1 MTTEQPRA
9 TAPADHNGRLTP
21 DGLRR
26 GVSRWWYIIFLGALT
41 FEPMLQ
47 AVGAGTG
54 VTTGSQATD
63 WLVITALTVV
73 GAVFVIVGELG
84 TGRTKAIVAL
94 LFTVLGVTTI
104 WFISTASVF
113 FIYAAAFT
121 AGSSSRRIARRWFIA
136 LSMLLFVLAALSPM
150 DMPFRLGAFAAP
162 IVLVWLI
169 GSSVMT
175 EAENLREAA
184 RLRVDNLR
192 IERLATLGE
201 RERIARDLHDLL
213 GHTLTGIVVRAQLIR
228 KVAPSDPERAAA
240 EATDVEHLARDAL
253 TEVRAA
259 VSGWRHHALDTEID
273 IARDVLTAAGVE
285 LLVHT
290 DTNVSMSPA
299 VEAAVALAVREAVT
313 NVVRH
318 ADARVCR
325 IGIITAGDGVRLT
338 VADDGRGTGA
348 PDGSGL
354 SGMRE
359 RITALGGH
367 VDRRMDGG
375 TTLTITVPAQGL
387 AARPRGAKRWSRDKT
402 SSAKR

>member
-1 MTTEQPRA
+1 VTTEQPPT
-9 TAPADHNGRLTP
+9 TASADRTGRLSAV
-21 DGLRR
+21 GLRR
-26 GVSRWWYIIFLGALT
+26 GLNRWWYVIFLGALT

-54 VTTGSQATD
+54 ATTGSQATD
-63 WLVITALTVV
+63 WLVIIALIAI
-73 GAVFVIVGELG
+73 GAVLVTVGERG
-84 TGRTKAIVAL
+84 TGRTRAIVTV
-94 LFTVLGVTTI
+94 LFTLLGIATT
-104 WFISTASVF
+104 WFISTATVF
-113 FIYAAAFT
+113 FVYAAAFA
-121 AGSSSRRIARRWFIA
+121 AGSSSHRTVRRWLVA
-136 LSMLLFVLAALSPM
+136 LSVLLLIVAALSPM
-150 DMPFRLGAFAAP
+150 DMPYRLGAFAAP
-162 IVLVWLI
+162 LVLVWLI

-175 EAENLREAA
+175 EAENRRESA
-184 RLRVDNLR
+184 RLRVDNVR

-228 KVAPSDPERAAA
+228 KVAPSDPARAAA
-240 EATDVEHLARDAL
+240 EATDVEQLAREAL
-253 TEVRAA
+253 AEVRAA
-259 VSGWRHHALDTEID
+259 VSGWRHHALDTELD
-273 IARDVLTAAGVE
+273 LARDVLTAAGVD

-290 DTNVSMSPA
+290 DANVSMSPA

-318 ADARVCR
+318 AGARVCR
-325 IGIITAGDGVRLT
+325 IDIVTEGDDVRLT

-367 VDRRMDGG
+367 VERRTDGG
-375 TTLTITVPAQGL
+375 TTLTVTVPAQGV
-387 AARPRGAKRWSRDKT
+387 AARPLVAKRGET
-402 SSAKR
+402 

>member
-1 MTTEQPRA
+1 M
-9 TAPADHNGRLTP
+9 
-21 DGLRR
+21 
-26 GVSRWWYIIFLGALT
+26 
-41 FEPMLQ
+41 
-47 AVGAGTG
+47 
-54 VTTGSQATD
+54 
-63 WLVITALTVV
+63 
-73 GAVFVIVGELG
+73 IVGELG
-84 TGRTKAIVAL
+84 TDRTKIIVAVI
-94 LFTVLGVTTI
+94 FTLLGVATI
-104 WFISTASVF
+104 WFISTATVF
-113 FIYAAAFT
+113 FIYAAAFA

-136 LSMLLFVLAALSPM
+136 LSVLLLVIAALSPM

-169 GSSVMT
+169 GNSVTT
-175 EAENLREAA
+175 EAENLRESA
-184 RLRVDNLR
+184 RLRVDNVR

-228 KVAPSDPERAAA
+228 KVAVSDPARAAA
-240 EATDVEHLARDAL
+240 EAADLEAIARDAL
-253 TEVRAA
+253 AEVRAA
-259 VSGWRHHALDTEID
+259 VSGWRHHALDAEID
-273 IARDVLTAAGVE
+273 IARDVLTAAGVG
-285 LLVHT
+285 LRVYT

-325 IGIITAGDGVRLT
+325 IGIVTAGDDVRLT

-375 TTLTITVPAQGL
+375 TTLTITVPAQGV
-387 AARPRGAKRWSRDKT
+387 AV
-402 SSAKR
+402 

>member
-1 MTTEQPRA
+1 MTTERPHTA
-9 TAPADHNGRLTP
+9 TADQGRLSGG
-21 DGLRR
+21 GLRR
-26 GVSRWWYIIFLGALT
+26 GIARWCYIIFLGALT

-54 VTTGSQATD
+54 ATTGSQAVD
-63 WLVITALTVV
+63 WLLIGALLAV

-84 TGRTKAIVAL
+84 DDRTKLIVAVI
-94 LFTVLGVTTI
+94 FTLLGVATV
-104 WFISTASVF
+104 WFVSTATVF
-113 FIYAAAFT
+113 FVYAAAFA
-121 AGSSSRRIARRWFIA
+121 AGCAARRTAHRWFVA
-136 LSMLLFVLAALSPM
+136 LSVLLLVLAALSPM
-150 DMPFRLGAFAAP
+150 DLPFRLGAFAAP
-162 IVLVWLI
+162 IILVWLI
-169 GSSVMT
+169 GSSVLT
-175 EAENLREAA
+175 EAENRREAA
-184 RLRVDNLR
+184 RLRVDNVR

-228 KVAPSDPERAAA
+228 KVAPDDPARAAA
-240 EATDVEHLARDAL
+240 EAADVERLARNAL

-273 IARDVLTAAGVE
+273 HAREVLTAAGVE
-285 LLVHT
+285 PVVHIAAK
-290 DTNVSMSPA
+290 VSMAPA
-299 VEAAVALAVREAVT
+299 VEAAVALALREAVT

-318 ADARVCR
+318 AGARACR
-325 IGIITAGDGVRLT
+325 IQIVTADDDVRLV

-359 RITALGGH
+359 RVTALGGR

-375 TTLTITVPAQGL
+375 TTLTVTVPAQGVL
-387 AARPRGAKRWSRDKT
+387 T
-402 SSAKR
+402 STRAMGGTT

>member
-1 MTTEQPRA
+1 MSTERPQTTA
-9 TAPADHNGRLTP
+9 SADHAGRLTA

-26 GVSRWWYIIFLGALT
+26 GISRWWYLVFLSSLAFQPLFASVAARTGATDGPDVGDWL
-41 FEPMLQ
+41 LAIALI
-47 AVGAGTG
+47 AVGA
-54 VTTGSQATD
+54 V
-63 WLVITALTVV
+63 LVVV
-73 GAVFVIVGELG
+73 GGLGAARTTMVVAV
-84 TGRTKAIVAL
+84 L
-94 LFTVLGVTTI
+94 LTLLGVATI
-104 WFISTASVF
+104 WFNIAATVF
-113 FIYAAAFT
+113 LVYAAGFV
-121 AGSSSRRIARRWFIA
+121 AGAASRRTAHRWFVG
-136 LSMLLFVLAALSPM
+136 LTVLLLLLASASPIP
-150 DMPFRLGAFAAP
+150 MPFRLVAFAAP

-169 GSSVMT
+169 GNSAMT
-175 EAENLREAA
+175 DVDNQRESA
-184 RLRVDNLR
+184 RLRVDNVR

-228 KVAPSDPERAAA
+228 KVAPSDPARAAA
-240 EATDVEHLARDAL
+240 EATDVEQLARDAL

-325 IGIITAGDGVRLT
+325 IGIITAGDDVRLT

-359 RITALGGH
+359 RITSLGGH
-367 VDRRMDGG
+367 VDRRMDRG
-375 TTLTITVPAQGL
+375 TTLTVTVPTQGV
-387 AARPRGAKRWSRDKT
+387 AA
-402 SSAKR
+402 

>member
-1 MTTEQPRA
+1 MSTEQLRT
-9 TAPADHNGRLTP
+9 TASADHTGRLSAV
-21 DGLRR
+21 GLRR
-26 GVSRWWYIIFLGALT
+26 GARRWWYIIFLGALT

-54 VTTGSQATD
+54 ATTGSQAAD
-63 WLVITALTVV
+63 WLLIIALIAI
-73 GAVFVIVGELG
+73 GAVLVIVGELG
-84 TGRTKAIVAL
+84 TDRTKIIAVI
-94 LFTVLGVTTI
+94 FTLLGVATI
-104 WFISTASVF
+104 WFISTATVF
-113 FIYAAAFT
+113 FIYAAAFA
-121 AGSSSRRIARRWFIA
+121 AGSSSRRTARRWFIA
-136 LSMLLFVLAALSPM
+136 LSVLLLVIAALSPV

-169 GSSVMT
+169 GNSVTT
-175 EAENLREAA
+175 EAENLRESA
-184 RLRVDNLR
+184 RLRVDNVR

-228 KVAPSDPERAAA
+228 KVAVSDPARAAA
-240 EATDVEHLARDAL
+240 EAADLEAIARDAL
-253 TEVRAA
+253 AEVRAA
-259 VSGWRHHALDTEID
+259 VSGWRHHALDAEID

-285 LLVHT
+285 LRVYT

-325 IGIITAGDGVRLT
+325 IGIVTAGDDVRLT
-338 VADDGRGTGA
+338 VADDGRGAGA

-375 TTLTITVPAQGL
+375 TTSRSRCPRRAWRYDLT
-387 AARPRGAKRWSRDKT
+387 
-402 SSAKR
+402 

>member
-1 MTTEQPRA
+1 MTTEQPRT
-9 TAPADHNGRLTP
+9 TASADHTGRLTA

-26 GVSRWWYIIFLGALT
+26 GFSRWWYLVFLSSLT
-41 FEPMLQ
+41 FQPMFASVAARTGVVDGPHVGDWVLAIALV
-47 AVGAGTG
+47 AVGA
-54 VTTGSQATD
+54 V
-63 WLVITALTVV
+63 LVVV
-73 GAVFVIVGELG
+73 GGLGAARTTMVVAV
-84 TGRTKAIVAL
+84 L
-94 LFTVLGVTTI
+94 LTLLGVATV
-104 WFISTASVF
+104 WFNTAATVF
-113 FIYAAAFT
+113 MVYAAGFVAK
-121 AGSSSRRIARRWFIA
+121 AASRRTAHRWFIV
-136 LSMLLFVLAALSPM
+136 LTVLLLLLASASPIP
-150 DMPFRLGAFAAP
+150 MPFRLAAFAAP

-169 GSSVMT
+169 GNWAMT
-175 EAENLREAA
+175 DVDNLRESA
-184 RLRVDNLR
+184 RLRVDNVR

-228 KVAPSDPERAAA
+228 KVAPSDPARAAA
-240 EATDVEHLARDAL
+240 EATDVEQLARDAL

-285 LLVHT
+285 LHVHT
-290 DTNVSMSPA
+290 DTNVSMSAA

-325 IGIITAGDGVRLT
+325 IGIITAGGDVRLT

-348 PDGSGL
+348 PEGSGL

-367 VDRRMDGG
+367 VNRRMDGG
-375 TTLTITVPAQGL
+375 TTLTIRVPTQGV
-387 AARPRGAKRWSRDKT
+387 AA
-402 SSAKR
+402 

>member
-1 MTTEQPRA
+1 MTTEQPRT
-9 TAPADHNGRLTP
+9 TASADRTGRLTAA
-21 DGLRR
+21 GLRR
-26 GVSRWWYIIFLGALT
+26 GISRWWYLVFLSSLA
-41 FEPMLQ
+41 FEPMFASVVARTGAADGPDAGDWVLAIALI
-47 AVGAGTG
+47 AVGAVLVVVGG
-54 VTTGSQATD
+54 LGAARTTMVVAV
-63 WLVITALTVV
+63 LLTALGVATVWFNS
-73 GAVFVIVGELG
+73 AATVFMV
-84 TGRTKAIVAL
+84 
-94 LFTVLGVTTI
+94 
-104 WFISTASVF
+104 
-113 FIYAAAFT
+113 YAAGFV
-121 AGSSSRRIARRWFIA
+121 AGAASRGTARRWFVG
-136 LSMLLFVLAALSPM
+136 LTVLLLLLASASAIL
-150 DMPFRLGAFAAP
+150 MPFRLAAFAAP
-162 IVLVWLI
+162 ILLVWLI
-169 GSSVMT
+169 GNSVM
-175 EAENLREAA
+175 ADVDSSRESA
-184 RLRVDNLR
+184 RLRVDNVR

-228 KVAPSDPERAAA
+228 KVAASDPARAAA
-240 EATDVEHLARDAL
+240 EATDVEQLARDAL

-273 IARDVLTAAGVE
+273 FARDVLTAAGVE
-285 LLVHT
+285 LFVHT

-325 IGIITAGDGVRLT
+325 IGIITAGGDVRLT

-359 RITALGGH
+359 RISGLGGH

-375 TTLTITVPAQGL
+375 TTLTIRVPAQGV
-387 AARPRGAKRWSRDKT
+387 AA
-402 SSAKR
+402 

>member
-1 MTTEQPRA
+1 MTTEQPRTPA
-9 TAPADHNGRLTP
+9 SADRTGRRTA

-26 GVSRWWYIIFLGALT
+26 GISRWWYLVFLSSLA
-41 FEPMLQ
+41 FEPMFASVAARTGVADGPDVGDWVLAIALI
-47 AVGAGTG
+47 AVG
-54 VTTGSQATD
+54 VV
-63 WLVITALTVV
+63 LVVV
-73 GAVFVIVGELG
+73 GGLGAARTTMVVAV
-84 TGRTKAIVAL
+84 L
-94 LFTVLGVTTI
+94 LTLLGVATV
-104 WFISTASVF
+104 WFNTAATVF
-113 FIYAAAFT
+113 MVYAAGLVAGAASCRT
-121 AGSSSRRIARRWFIA
+121 AHRWFIG
-136 LSMLLFVLAALSPM
+136 LTVLLLLLASASPIP
-150 DMPFRLGAFAAP
+150 MPLRLAAFAAP
-162 IVLVWLI
+162 MVLVWLI
-169 GSSVMT
+169 GNSAMT
-175 EAENLREAA
+175 DVDTLRESA
-184 RLRVDNLR
+184 RLRIDNVR

-228 KVAPSDPERAAA
+228 KLAPSDPARAAA
-240 EATDVEHLARDAL
+240 EATDVEQLARDAL

-259 VSGWRHHALDTEID
+259 VRGWRHHALDTEID
-273 IARDVLTAAGVE
+273 IARDVLIAAGVE

-290 DTNVSMSPA
+290 DTDVSMSPA

-325 IGIITAGDGVRLT
+325 IGIIAAGDHVRLT

-359 RITALGGH
+359 RIAALGGH

-375 TTLTITVPAQGL
+375 TTLTIRVPAWGV
-387 AARPRGAKRWSRDKT
+387 AA
-402 SSAKR
+402 

>member
-1 MTTEQPRA
+1 MTT
-9 TAPADHNGRLTP
+9 TAD
-21 DGLRR
+21 DLRR
-26 GVSRWWYIIFLGALT
+26 GISRWWYIVFLSTLA
-41 FEPMLQ
+41 FEPMFASVAARTGVAEGPVAGDWALAVALM
-47 AVGAGTG
+47 AVGA
-54 VTTGSQATD
+54 V
-63 WLVITALTVV
+63 LVVV
-73 GAVFVIVGELG
+73 GGLGAAHTTMVVAVLLTLLG
-84 TGRTKAIVAL
+84 AA
-94 LFTVLGVTTI
+94 TV
-104 WFISTASVF
+104 WFNTAATVF
-113 FIYAAAFT
+113 MVYAAAFV
-121 AGSSSRRIARRWFIA
+121 AGAASRRTAHRWFIG
-136 LSMLLFVLAALSPM
+136 LTVLLVLLASASPIP
-150 DMPFRLGAFAAP
+150 MPFRLAAFVAP

-175 EAENLREAA
+175 DVENQRESA
-184 RLRVDNLR
+184 RLRIENVR

-228 KVAPSDPERAAA
+228 KVAPSDPARAAA
-240 EATDVEHLARDAL
+240 EASDVEQLAREAL
-253 TEVRAA
+253 AEVRAA

-290 DTNVSMSPA
+290 DTGVSMSPA

-325 IGIITAGDGVRLT
+325 IGIITAGNDVRLT
-338 VADDGRGTGA
+338 VADDGRGTGE

-367 VDRRMDGG
+367 VERRVDGG
-375 TTLTITVPAQGL
+375 TTLTITVPAQGV
-387 AARPRGAKRWSRDKT
+387 AA
-402 SSAKR
+402 

>member
-1 MTTEQPRA
+1 MSTEQLRT
-9 TAPADHNGRLTP
+9 TASADHTGRLSAV
-21 DGLRR
+21 GLRR
-26 GVSRWWYIIFLGALT
+26 GARRWWYIIFLGALT

-54 VTTGSQATD
+54 ATTGSQAAD
-63 WLVITALTVV
+63 WLLIIALIAI
-73 GAVFVIVGELG
+73 GAVLVIVGELG
-84 TGRTKAIVAL
+84 TDRTKIIVAVI
-94 LFTVLGVTTI
+94 FTLLGVATI
-104 WFISTASVF
+104 WFISTATVF
-113 FIYAAAFT
+113 FIYAAAFA
-121 AGSSSRRIARRWFIA
+121 AGSASRRTARRWFIA
-136 LSMLLFVLAALSPM
+136 LSVLLLVIAALSPM

-169 GSSVMT
+169 GNSVTT
-175 EAENLREAA
+175 EAENLRESA
-184 RLRVDNLR
+184 RLRVDNVR

-228 KVAPSDPERAAA
+228 KVAVSDPARAAA
-240 EATDVEHLARDAL
+240 EAADLEAIARDAL
-253 TEVRAA
+253 AEVRAA
-259 VSGWRHHALDTEID
+259 VSGWRHHALDAEID
-273 IARDVLTAAGVE
+273 IARDVLTAAGVG
-285 LLVHT
+285 LRVYT

-325 IGIITAGDGVRLT
+325 IGIVTAGDDVRLT

-375 TTLTITVPAQGL
+375 TTLTITVPAQGV
-387 AARPRGAKRWSRDKT
+387 AV
-402 SSAKR
+402 

>member
-1 MTTEQPRA
+1 
-9 TAPADHNGRLTP
+9 
-21 DGLRR
+21 
-26 GVSRWWYIIFLGALT
+26 
-41 FEPMLQ
+41 
-47 AVGAGTG
+47 
-54 VTTGSQATD
+54 
-63 WLVITALTVV
+63 
-73 GAVFVIVGELG
+73 VIVGELG
-84 TGRTKAIVAL
+84 TDRTKIIVAVI
-94 LFTVLGVTTI
+94 FTLLGVATI
-104 WFISTASVF
+104 WFISTATVF
-113 FIYAAAFT
+113 FIYAAAFA
-121 AGSSSRRIARRWFIA
+121 AGSSSRRTARRWFIA
-136 LSMLLFVLAALSPM
+136 LSVLLLVLAALSPM

-169 GSSVMT
+169 GNSVT
-175 EAENLREAA
+175 AEAENLRESA
-184 RLRVDNLR
+184 RLRVDNVR

-228 KVAPSDPERAAA
+228 KVAVSDPARAAA
-240 EATDVEHLARDAL
+240 EAADLEAIARDAL
-253 TEVRAA
+253 AEVRAA
-259 VSGWRHHALDTEID
+259 VSGWRHHALDAEID

-285 LLVHT
+285 LRVYT

-325 IGIITAGDGVRLT
+325 IGIVTAGDDVRLT

-375 TTLTITVPAQGL
+375 TTLTIRVPAQGV
-387 AARPRGAKRWSRDKT
+387 AV
-402 SSAKR
+402 

>member
-1 MTTEQPRA
+1 MTTEQPRT
-9 TAPADHNGRLTP
+9 TASADNNGRLTP

-26 GVSRWWYIIFLGALT
+26 GVSRWWYIIFLGSLT

-63 WLVITALTVV
+63 WLVITALIIV
-73 GAVFVIVGELG
+73 GTDLVIVGELG
-84 TGRTKAIVAL
+84 TGRTKAIVAV
-94 LFTVLGVTTI
+94 LFTLLGVTTI
-104 WFISTASVF
+104 WLISTASVF
-113 FIYAAAFT
+113 FIYAAAFA
-121 AGSSSRRIARRWFIA
+121 AGSSSRRTARRWFIA
-136 LSMLLFVLAALSPM
+136 LTMLLLVIAALSPM

-259 VSGWRHHALDTEID
+259 VSGWRHHALETEID

-285 LLVHT
+285 LHVHT
-290 DTNVSMSPA
+290 DTTVSMSPA

-318 ADARVCR
+318 ADAHVCR
-325 IGIITAGDGVRLT
+325 IGIITAGDDVRLT

-375 TTLTITVPAQGL
+375 TTLTITVPAQGP
-387 AARPRGAKRWSRDKT
+387 AASPQVAKR
-402 SSAKR
+402 

>member
-1 MTTEQPRA
+1 MSTEQLRT
-9 TAPADHNGRLTP
+9 TASADHTGRLSAV
-21 DGLRR
+21 GLRR
-26 GVSRWWYIIFLGALT
+26 GVNRWWYIIFLGALT

-54 VTTGSQATD
+54 ATTGSQAAD
-63 WLVITALTVV
+63 WLLIIALIAI
-73 GAVFVIVGELG
+73 GALLVIVGELG
-84 TGRTKAIVAL
+84 TDRTKTIVTVI
-94 LFTVLGVTTI
+94 FTLLGVTTI
-104 WFISTASVF
+104 WFISTATVF
-113 FIYAAAFT
+113 FIYAAAFA
-121 AGSSSRRIARRWFIA
+121 AGSSSRRTARRWFIA
-136 LSMLLFVLAALSPM
+136 LSVLLLVIAALSPM

-169 GSSVMT
+169 GNSVTT
-175 EAENLREAA
+175 EAENLRESA
-184 RLRVDNLR
+184 RLRVDNVR

-228 KVAPSDPERAAA
+228 KVAVSDPARAAA
-240 EATDVEHLARDAL
+240 EAADLEAIARDAL
-253 TEVRAA
+253 AEVRAA
-259 VSGWRHHALDTEID
+259 VSGWRHHALDAEID
-273 IARDVLTAAGVE
+273 IARDVLTAAGVK
-285 LLVHT
+285 LRVYT

-325 IGIITAGDGVRLT
+325 IGIVTAGDDVRLT

-375 TTLTITVPAQGL
+375 TTLTVTVPAQGV
-387 AARPRGAKRWSRDKT
+387 AA
-402 SSAKR
+402 

>member
-1 MTTEQPRA
+1 VTTEQPR
-9 TAPADHNGRLTP
+9 TTTSADHTGRPTAG
-21 DGLRR
+21 GLRR
-26 GVSRWWYIIFLGALT
+26 GVNRWWYVIFLGALT

-54 VTTGSQATD
+54 ATTGSQAAD
-63 WLVITALTVV
+63 WLVIIALIAVGAALTVV
-73 GAVFVIVGELG
+73 GELG
-84 TGRTKAIVAL
+84 TDGTKKVVAV
-94 LFTVLGVTTI
+94 LFTLLGVTTI
-104 WFISTASVF
+104 WFISTATVF
-113 FIYAAAFT
+113 LVYAAAFA
-121 AGSSSRRIARRWFIA
+121 AGSSSPRTARRWFIA
-136 LSMLLFVLAALSPM
+136 LSVLLLAIATLSPM
-150 DMPFRLGAFAAP
+150 DLPFRLGAFATP

-175 EAENLREAA
+175 EAENLRESG
-184 RLRVDNLR
+184 RLRVDNVR
-192 IERLATLGE
+192 IERLATLDE

-228 KVAPSDPERAAA
+228 KIAPTDPARAAA
-240 EATDVEHLARDAL
+240 EATHVEQLARDAL

-285 LLVHT
+285 MLVHT

-318 ADARVCR
+318 AGARVCR
-325 IGIITAGDGVRLT
+325 IGIITAGDDVRLT

-375 TTLTITVPAQGL
+375 TTLTIRVPAQGV
-387 AARPRGAKRWSRDKT
+387 AA
-402 SSAKR
+402 